1 MTDIKG
7 MITVVLL
14 MQDTCWDGVKGGGGI
29 TADS

>member
-14 MQDTCWDGVKGGGGI
+14 MQDTCWEGVKGGG
-29 TADS
+29 DHC